1 MMNYLCN
8 CSTGTAIYQ
17 NQTVKY
23 VNHSN
28 LFFVKQL
35 CMQHLFSFEGY
46 LKAIK
51 QQFKK
56 TYRIPIYFNN
66 RLMLIPTQRYRDYDN
81 IWINYAAIKNYWQ
94 TANTLTIE
102 FDNLETVDIN
112 IKLKSFKRQI
122 DLLSKIKKYKEEQ
135 R

>member
-1 MMNYLCN
+1 M
-8 CSTGTAIYQ
+8 
-17 NQTVKY
+17 
-23 VNHSN
+23 
-28 LFFVKQL
+28 
-35 CMQHLFSFEGY
+35 
-46 LKAIK
+46 KAIK